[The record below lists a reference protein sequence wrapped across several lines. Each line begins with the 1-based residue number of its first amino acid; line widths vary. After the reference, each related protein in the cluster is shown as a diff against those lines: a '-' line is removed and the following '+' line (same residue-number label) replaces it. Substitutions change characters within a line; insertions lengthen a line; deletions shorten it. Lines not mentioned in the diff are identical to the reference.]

1 MTGKELAQWI
11 KDNQAEDLEVW
22 ACYDPW
28 EGPDGPVE
36 PEIRECYTNMM
47 LTEKKTVIFMA

>member
-1 MTGKELAQWI
+1 MTGKELIKWI
-11 KDNQAEDLEVW
+11 QDNQAEDLEVW
-22 ACYDPW
+22 ACYHPY

-36 PEIRECYTNMM
+36 PEIRECYTNIM